1 MCARWC
7 IYSRVFTRVLY
18 FDLQQPKVE
27 AMSGEEVKS
36 GEGGGGGGERVR
48 SEDELGLKWD
58 RCVADTI
65 IKTGERERDSERER
79 AIEKERGDRLRRE
92 REKRKKTCV

>member
-7 IYSRVFTRVLY
+7 IYSRVITRVLY